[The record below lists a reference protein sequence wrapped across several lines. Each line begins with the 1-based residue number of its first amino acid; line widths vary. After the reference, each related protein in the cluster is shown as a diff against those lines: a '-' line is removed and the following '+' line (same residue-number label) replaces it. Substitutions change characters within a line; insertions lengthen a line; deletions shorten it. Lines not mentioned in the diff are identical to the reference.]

1 MTSTIEASHA
11 PPARRVRLWLEFVAL
26 FVGAPL
32 AMTAWFGAYALFAT
46 LYVLTAASLALLALT
61 PGFRL
66 RHLLRLPDRG
76 DMLAIAA
83 FTAISA
89 VLCAALTLWLRPA
102 SFLWMPTRNPALW
115 TMILMWYPPLS
126 ALPQEII
133 FRSLFFER
141 YGGLFPSRAAGA
153 LASGGAFGLGHLF
166 FMNPVAIGTTTV
178 AGVFMGWVYMR
189 NRSLITATILHAIGG
204 LMVFTMGLGTYFYHG
219 AIGRAW

>member
-1 MTSTIEASHA
+1 MTETIEAPQA
-11 PPARRVRLWLEFVAL
+11 MPARHARLWLEFLAL

-32 AMTAWFGAYALFAT
+32 AMTVWFGTYALFAT
-46 LYVLTAASLALLALT
+46 LYALAAGSLVLLALT

-66 RHLLRLPDRG
+66 RQLLRLPDRG
-76 DMLAIAA
+76 DLLAIAA
-83 FTAISA
+83 FTVVSA
-89 VLCAALTLWLRPA
+89 ALCAALTLWLRPG

-126 ALPQEII
+126 ALPQEVI

-141 YGGLFPSRAAGA
+141 YGVLFPSRAAAA
-153 LASGGAFGLGHLF
+153 LASGAAFGLGHLF
-166 FMNPVAIGTTTV
+166 FMNPVAIGATAA

-189 NRSLITATILHAIGG
+189 NRSLLTAAILHAIGG